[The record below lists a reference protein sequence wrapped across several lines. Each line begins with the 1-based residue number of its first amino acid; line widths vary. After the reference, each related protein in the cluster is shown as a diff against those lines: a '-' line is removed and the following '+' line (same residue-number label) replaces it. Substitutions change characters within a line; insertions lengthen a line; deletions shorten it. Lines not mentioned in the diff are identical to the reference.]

1 VLSILPQP
9 LRLALKQLQ
18 NSLLPRS
25 CLLCGADSSNHL
37 LCPDC
42 TKDLPPLPK
51 YRCPQC
57 SEQTTHGERCG
68 ACLKDPPAF
77 EHSYAIFCYEF
88 PVDRIIHAYKY
99 GHQLAVGNWAAEFIA
114 QQVANNTYDLLIPMP
129 LHPDRLCER
138 GFNQAAEI
146 ARRIS
151 LNTGQQLTTE
161 TLTRSRATK
170 PQAELPMKERSRNV
184 RGAFEC
190 NTDLNG
196 KRVLLIDDVMTTGAT
211 LREASRILKLHGASY
226 IDVAVLARA
235 YKH

>member
-1 VLSILPQP
+1 MPRLHQRPAAIAKIP
-9 LRLALKQLQ
+9 L
-18 NSLLPRS
+18 
-25 CLLCGADSSNHL
+25 
-37 LCPDC
+37 
-42 TKDLPPLPK
+42 
-51 YRCPQC
+51 
-57 SEQTTHGERCG
+57 
-68 ACLKDPPAF
+68 
-77 EHSYAIFCYEF
+77 FCYEF

-161 TLTRSRATK
+161 TLTRSRASK

-211 LREASRILKLHGASY
+211 LREASRILKL
-226 IDVAVLARA
+226 LPARNSA
-235 YKH
+235 QHRQRHPPLRQYRRRTSSGRTARLQLQRQSTAPRRA

>member
-1 VLSILPQP
+1 
-9 LRLALKQLQ
+9 
-18 NSLLPRS
+18 
-25 CLLCGADSSNHL
+25 
-37 LCPDC
+37 
-42 TKDLPPLPK
+42 
-51 YRCPQC
+51 
-57 SEQTTHGERCG
+57 
-68 ACLKDPPAF
+68 
-77 EHSYAIFCYEF
+77 
-88 PVDRIIHAYKY
+88 
-99 GHQLAVGNWAAEFIA
+99 
-114 QQVANNTYDLLIPMP
+114 MP

-161 TLTRSRATK
+161 TLTRSRASK

>member
-1 VLSILPQP
+1 MLSILPQP

-18 NSLLPRS
+18 NSLLPGN
-25 CLLCGADSSNHL
+25 CLLCGANSSNQL
-37 LCPDC
+37 ICPDC
-42 TKDLPPLPK
+42 TNDLPALPI

-68 ACLKDPPAF
+68 ACLKAPPAF
-77 EHSYAIFCYEF
+77 ERSYAIFCYEF
-88 PVDRIIHAYKY
+88 PVDRIIHAFKY

-114 QQVANNTYDLLIPMP
+114 QLVANNSYDLLIPMP
-129 LHPDRLCER
+129 LHPDRLRER

-146 ARRIS
+146 ARRLS
-151 LNTGQQLTTE
+151 HKTGQRLTTA

-184 RGAFEC
+184 RNAFEC
-190 NTDLNG
+190 HTDLNG

-211 LREASRILKLHGASY
+211 LREASRILKLHGASH